1 MRRGLRIH
9 GVVRAAQRLRDE
21 LRAPLSSQ
29 RREVLRVVIARTLQ
43 AVSDILREHGASEAA
58 LPAPT
63 RRALAYLRNIDLDAA
78 PSAVATESRAT
89 GAPHKVERSA
99 RALTWRITGLPSR
112 FEACVRALG
121 DGRSTIPPQRVFE
134 RIEGEHRHLER
145 LIEHHAGK
153 SGVISPEHLAL
164 RGWFAFFA
172 QREEFDGYRRAVAAV
187 RGPMTAAIRRQRRF
201 RGHLVVHFRPMR
213 GIFRLRQSGTEEVTL
228 RLPAAM
234 VRFDPA
240 QFEAVAELALGA
252 GQRDG
257 RVLEAMQ
264 SPAYRAALAKLE
276 ALSGVRPVEQGA
288 VHNMSASFARVN
300 AAYFGGRMARPRL
313 RWSDRL
319 TSCKFGHYDFTIDEI
334 QLSAT
339 LDAPNVPEF
348 VIDAVM
354 YHELLHKEHGLTWAG
369 GRGFAHTPEFRR
381 DERRFARHDEADRFL
396 NDLARWRA

>member
-1 MRRGLRIH
+1 MRQGLRIN
-9 GVVRAAQRLRDE
+9 GVVRAAQRLRGE

-29 RREVLRVVIARTLQ
+29 RREVLRAVIVRTLQ

-78 PSAVATESRAT
+78 PRTVVVGSSSED
-89 GAPHKVERSA
+89 APHKAERPA
-99 RALTWRITGLPSR
+99 RAPTWRVAGLSSR

-121 DGRSTIPPQRVFE
+121 DARSTVQPQRVFE

-145 LIEHHAGK
+145 LIEHHADK
-153 SGVISPEHLAL
+153 SGAISPEHLAL
-164 RGWFAFFA
+164 RGWFAFFSR
-172 QREEFDGYRRAVAAV
+172 REEFDGYRRAVAAA
-187 RGPMTAAIRRQRRF
+187 RGPMTSAMRRQRRF
-201 RGHLVVHFRPMR
+201 RGDLVVHFRPMR
-213 GIFRLRQSGTEEVTL
+213 GIFRLRQSGAEEVTL
-228 RLPAAM
+228 RLPTAM

-240 QFEAVAELALGA
+240 LFEAVAVLALGA
-252 GQRDG
+252 GERDG
-257 RVLEAMQ
+257 RVLAAMQ
-264 SPAYRAALAKLE
+264 SPAYREALAEFE
-276 ALSGVRPVEQGA
+276 ALSGVRPAEQGA
-288 VHNMSASFARVN
+288 AHDLSASFARVN
-300 AAYFGGRMARPRL
+300 EAYFGGRMARPRL